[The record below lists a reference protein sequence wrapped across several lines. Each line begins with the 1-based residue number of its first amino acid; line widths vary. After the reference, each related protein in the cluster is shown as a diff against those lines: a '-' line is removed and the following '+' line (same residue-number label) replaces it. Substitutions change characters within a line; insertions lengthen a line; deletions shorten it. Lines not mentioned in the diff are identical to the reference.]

1 MIPSSTSNAGTKQ
14 RRRSSFVS
22 VVCRRRGSGPAM
34 PGSGWTLSGVLI
46 VIALVAIPSGC
57 RREEPPRA
65 TDPHQDEA
73 ADTHAEQADT
83 IHLSAE
89 MLRDVRLTTTVVAQ
103 RAGRQ
108 EVSVLGAVTAD
119 QDRYAEA
126 APPTSGQVVRILV
139 DVDASV
145 APGTPLAQLR
155 STDLGRAHAALL
167 TTEARR
173 DLARQTLERKRSL
186 AADRIVAP
194 REVQEAE
201 AAATAAE
208 AEARAAA
215 TELNALGVGAPDRN
229 SGDSSLFFIRAPIA
243 GRVIARTAVL
253 GRHADTDEALFTI
266 ANLDRVW
273 VVVQVF
279 ERDAVAVATGS
290 VAHVTLAALPGQEYD
305 GRVTHIG
312 RTVEPGSRTVPVRI
326 ALANPRGVFRPG
338 MSASVRLETGGA
350 TSTIIAVPAAALQ
363 RVGDRW
369 LVFVVRNEHEYEM
382 RPVGRGRD
390 LGNEVEIVSG
400 VRPGEPIV
408 VDGAFVRKAEAEKR
422 SGGGDAHGH

>member
-1 MIPSSTSNAGTKQ
+1 MIVTRTC
-14 RRRSSFVS
+14 
-22 VVCRRRGSGPAM
+22 VVLALFAALTACRDQQQ
-34 PGSGWTLSGVLI
+34 
-46 VIALVAIPSGC
+46 
-57 RREEPPRA
+57 PRA
-65 TDPHQDEA
+65 TAARENEA
-73 ADTHAEQADT
+73 ADTHAEQANT

-103 RAGRQ
+103 REGRQ

-139 DVDASV
+139 DLDAVVS
-145 APGTPLAQLR
+145 AGMPLAQLR
-155 STDLGRAHAALL
+155 STDLGRARAALL
-167 TTEARR
+167 AAEARR

-201 AAATAAE
+201 ATAKAAD

-215 TELNALGVGAPDRN
+215 TGLNALGVNEPDA
-229 SGDSSLFFIRAPIA
+229 GPDESSLFFVRAPLA
-243 GRVIARTAVL
+243 GRVVARTAVL
-253 GRHADTDEALFTI
+253 GRHADTGDALFTI

-273 VVVQVF
+273 VVVQAF
-279 ERDAVAVATGS
+279 ERDAVNVPSGS
-290 VAHVTLAALPGQEYD
+290 VAHVTLAALPGREYD

-326 ALANPRGVFRPG
+326 SLSNPQGVFRPG
-338 MSASVRLETGGA
+338 MSASVRLETGGGA
-350 TSTIIAVPAAALQ
+350 QTIIAIPAASLQ

-390 LGNEVEIVSG
+390 LGTEVEIVSG
-400 VRPGEPIV
+400 LEPGEPIV
-408 VDGAFVRKAEAEKR
+408 VDGAFVLKAEAEKR